1 MLWTLII
8 IFKWKMFFSLKD
20 VSASEEVI
28 IRYDNGNVKS
38 AFH

>member
-1 MLWTLII
+1 MENV
-8 IFKWKMFFSLKD
+8 FSLKD